1 MPPAN
6 GSRTDLLPFRTSAG
20 NATLQTYSPK
30 KCAMGPISAD
40 FAIPSCL
47 GPPTSSNT
55 FLFLSA
61 LRQNLVPPMP
71 HKRRATFHPHALV
84 LSTSCS
90 RIPSP
95 ERVTHSPASLLPAG
109 ISYHVLLEVFPAGSY
124 ERSYG
129 GCQYDTPTSYRF
141 TKFSYVN

>member
-6 GSRTDLLPFRTSAG
+6 GSRTVLLPFRTSVG
-20 NATLQTYSPK
+20 NAILPTYSPK
-30 KCAMGPISAD
+30 KCAMAQISAD

-47 GPPTSSNT
+47 GPPTSSKT

-61 LRQNLVPPMP
+61 PRQNFPPMR
-71 HKRRATFHPHALV
+71 HKRRATFHPHAQV
-84 LSTSCS
+84 FSTSCS

-95 ERVTHSPASLLPAG
+95 ERVTQSPASLLPAG
-109 ISYHVLLEVFPAGSY
+109 MSYHALLEVFPAGSY

-129 GCQYDTPTSYRF
+129 GCFCTILIPVTSL
-141 TKFSYVN
+141 TTSAS